1 MKKRSATLLFGLAY
15 LSFISLGLPDGVFGV
30 AWPSIRAHFKL
41 PFDALGPLLVMLT
54 LGYLLASFG
63 SGRIL
68 ARMNVGALL
77 AWSCLATSLS
87 LFGYAMTQW
96 WWLMVGLGALAGLGA
111 GAIDAGLNTYAATHF
126 SAASVNWLHA
136 FYGVGATLGPMIM
149 TSVLNAPLPWQWGY
163 VIVGAAQLLLA
174 ACFGLTHKRWSN
186 GRHDEVASNDLV
198 AASRSVPV
206 TSASHSATLRRP
218 VAWLGIGVFFVYTG
232 IEAAAG
238 AWSYSLFTESR
249 GVAMITA
256 GTWVSVYWGALTA
269 GRLLSGLVVNYMPVH
284 VLLRFCMLGLALG
297 ATMMWLN
304 LTHWFSF
311 LGFAMIGL
319 CCAPIFPSMIAT
331 TPERLGAA
339 HTANAVGFQLAA
351 AVLGAALLPSLV
363 GVLAR
368 YFTLEILSPFVLSAA
383 LLLWIL
389 SEAMP
394 ATDAKQAKPV
404 QAAA

>member
-1 MKKRSATLLFGLAY
+1 MMKKKTSFFLLTLSY

-41 PFDALGPLLVMLT
+41 PLDALGPLLVMLT
-54 LGYLLASFG
+54 IGYLLASFG

-68 ARMNVGALL
+68 ARINVGALL

-87 LFGYAMTQW
+87 LFGYAITQW
-96 WWLMVGLGALAGLGA
+96 WWIMVGLGALAGLGA

-149 TSVLNAPLPWQWGY
+149 TSVLNAQLPWQWGY

-174 ACFGLTHKRWSN
+174 AGFGLTHKRWSH
-186 GRHDEVASNDLV
+186 GRHDQLASNDL
-198 AASRSVPV
+198 P
-206 TSASHSATLRRP
+206 TASHSATLRRP
-218 VAWLGIGVFFVYTG
+218 IAWLGIGIFFIYTG

-249 GVAMITA
+249 GVPMITA

-269 GRLLSGLVVNYMPVH
+269 GRLLSGLAVNYMPVH
-284 VLLRFCMLGLALG
+284 VLLRLCMLGLAMG
-297 ATMMWLN
+297 ATMMWLD
-304 LTHWFSF
+304 LTNWFSF

-319 CCAPIFPSMIAT
+319 GCAPIFPSMIAT

-351 AVLGAALLPSLV
+351 AVLGASLLPSLV

-368 YFTLEILSPFVLSAA
+368 SFTLEILSPFVLCAA

-389 SEAMP
+389 FEAMP
-394 ATDAKQAKPV
+394 ATNAKQAKV
-404 QAAA
+404 VEAAV